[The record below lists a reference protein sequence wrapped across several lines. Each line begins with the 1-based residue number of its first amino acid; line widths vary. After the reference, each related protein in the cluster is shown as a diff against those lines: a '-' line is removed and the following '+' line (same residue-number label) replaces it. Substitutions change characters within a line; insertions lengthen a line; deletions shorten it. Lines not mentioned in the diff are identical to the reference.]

1 MLLRETSGSEIKE
14 DIRILKR
21 EISLITNGNT
31 QVWLGGS
38 NAPTLSSPFAFLYTC
53 KWWHSCISDSDSW
66 IVVVPWFPS
75 GESSNPH
82 FSPSTNVYSTFTT
95 WFLNY
100 DHLLFFLI
108 KYVLSEKPLCV
119 FVNITHKPQNNIIV
133 RQYQGDLNIVQA
145 CSKFHPCKTVCLQPK
160 PKLIF

>member
-14 DIRILKR
+14 DIKILKR

-31 QVWLGGS
+31 QVWLGVS
-38 NAPTLSSPFAFLYTC
+38 SAPTLSSPFAFLYTC

-95 WFLNY
+95 RFLNY
-100 DHLLFFLI
+100 DYLSFFLI
-108 KYVLSEKPLCV
+108 KYVFSEKPLCV
-119 FVNITHKPQNNIIV
+119 FVNITHKPQNITIV
-133 RQYQGDLNIVQA
+133 TQYQGDLHNVRA
-145 CSKFHPCKTVCLQPK
+145 CSKFPQCKTVCLQQK